1 VVARSK
7 GGALV
12 ELVRNTYD
20 IGMSDSIIIS
30 VTEARQ
36 TLFGLVDQVNESHEP
51 VTITSKRG
59 SVVLVSEEDWR
70 SIQETL
76 YLKSI
81 PGVWESIEEGIKEPI
96 EECSDDLPW

>member
-1 VVARSK
+1 
-7 GGALV
+7 
-12 ELVRNTYD
+12 
-20 IGMSDSIIIS
+20 MSDCIIIS

-36 TLFGLVDQVNESHEP
+36 TLFGLVDRVNESHEP
-51 VTITSKRG
+51 VTIIGKRG
-59 SVVLVSEEDWR
+59 NAILVSEEDWR

-81 PGVWESIEEGIKEPI
+81 SGVWESIEEGMKEPI

>member
-1 VVARSK
+1 
-7 GGALV
+7 
-12 ELVRNTYD
+12 
-20 IGMSDSIIIS
+20 MSDSIIIS

-36 TLFGLVDQVNESHEP
+36 TLFGLVDRVNESHEP
-51 VTITSKRG
+51 ITIIGKRG
-59 SVVLVSEEDWR
+59 NAILVSEEDWR

-81 PGVWESIEEGIKEPI
+81 SGVWESIEEGMKEPI

>member
-1 VVARSK
+1 MQ
-7 GGALV
+7 
-12 ELVRNTYD
+12 NQN
-20 IGMSDSIIIS
+20 MSNSTIIS

-36 TLFGLVDQVNESHEP
+36 RLFGLVDQVNESHEP
-51 VTITSKRG
+51 VTITGKRG
-59 SVVLVSEEDWR
+59 NAILVSEGDWR
-70 SIQETL
+70 AIQETL

>member
-1 VVARSK
+1 MYVI
-7 GGALV
+7 
-12 ELVRNTYD
+12 TYAQ
-20 IGMSDSIIIS
+20 ILLSPANMADSTIFS

-59 SVVLVSEEDWR
+59 NAVLVSEQDWKAL
-70 SIQETL
+70 QETL

-81 PGVWESIEEGIKEPI
+81 PGVWDSIEEGIREPL
-96 EECSDDLPW
+96 EECSDQLDW

>member
-1 VVARSK
+1 
-7 GGALV
+7 
-12 ELVRNTYD
+12 
-20 IGMSDSIIIS
+20 MSDSTIIS

-36 TLFGLVDQVNESHEP
+36 TLFGLVNRVNESHEP
-51 VTITSKRG
+51 ITITGKRG
-59 SVVLVSEEDWR
+59 NAVLVSEEDWR

-81 PGVWESIEEGIKEPI
+81 PGVWESIEEGMNESI

>member
-1 VVARSK
+1 
-7 GGALV
+7 
-12 ELVRNTYD
+12 
-20 IGMSDSIIIS
+20 MSNSSIIS

-36 TLFGLVDQVNESHEP
+36 TLFGLVERVNQSHEP

-59 SVVLVSEEDWR
+59 NVVVVSEEDWR

-81 PGVWESIEEGIKEPI
+81 PGVWESIEEGMKEPL
-96 EECSDDLPW
+96 EDCSDDLPW

>member
-1 VVARSK
+1 
-7 GGALV
+7 
-12 ELVRNTYD
+12 
-20 IGMSDSIIIS
+20 MSDSIIIS

-51 VTITSKRG
+51 VTIMGKRG
-59 SVVLVSEEDWR
+59 NAVLVSEEDWR

-76 YLKSI
+76 YLKSM
-81 PGVWESIEEGIKEPI
+81 PDVWESIEEGIKEPI